1 MYPLALF
8 VHDMTE
14 LFVQRFM
21 IFKAMLYY
29 FLDLVAIVITLLSWY
44 VYDYVYL
51 VYTCIMMWN
60 RTHVKYVIIVSDKI
74 NDLMLCH
81 IVNFQNESYVCKYV
95 AKLNRVFFFIVL
107 RTESYSCYWVCFA
120 DVLCYY
126 RKTKALK
133 TTIVHD

>member
-1 MYPLALF
+1 
-8 VHDMTE
+8 
-14 LFVQRFM
+14 
-21 IFKAMLYY
+21 
-29 FLDLVAIVITLLSWY
+29 
-44 VYDYVYL
+44 
-51 VYTCIMMWN
+51 MWN

-81 IVNFQNESYVCKYV
+81 IVKFQNESYVCKYV

-107 RTESYSCYWVCFA
+107 RTESYSCYCVCFA
-120 DVLCYY
+120 GVLCCY

>member
-1 MYPLALF
+1 
-8 VHDMTE
+8 
-14 LFVQRFM
+14 
-21 IFKAMLYY
+21 
-29 FLDLVAIVITLLSWY
+29 
-44 VYDYVYL
+44 
-51 VYTCIMMWN
+51 MMWN

-107 RTESYSCYWVCFA
+107 RTESYSCYCVCFA
-120 DVLCYY
+120 DVLCCY